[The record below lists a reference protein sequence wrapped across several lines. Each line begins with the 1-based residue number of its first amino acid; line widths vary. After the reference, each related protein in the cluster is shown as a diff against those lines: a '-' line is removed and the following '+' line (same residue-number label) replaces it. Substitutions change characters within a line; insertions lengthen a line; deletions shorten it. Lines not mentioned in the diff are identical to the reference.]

1 MPKEKNNEYNKVKSQ
16 YFELGLN
23 LICDLAEARPEE
35 IKKASDTLKEIWR
48 LIDPIIE
55 RCSKQEK

>member
-35 IKKASDTLKEIWR
+35 IKKASDTLKEIWW

-55 RCSKQEK
+55 RCSKEET